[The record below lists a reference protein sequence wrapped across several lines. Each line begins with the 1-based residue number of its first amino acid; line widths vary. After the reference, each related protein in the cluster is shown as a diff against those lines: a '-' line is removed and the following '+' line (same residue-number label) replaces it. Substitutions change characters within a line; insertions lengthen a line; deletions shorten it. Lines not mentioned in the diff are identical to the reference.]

1 MPVDICYPLPQLKGY
16 LGMSLCK
23 LDILKRQPYEAGRPF
38 GEVGPYERLDAIA
51 HYAVDPWHA
60 ANQTIVDLDRAERG
74 ADGKVHFSG
83 DLTILMPLDPSRGN
97 RTLLMQVPN
106 RGHRI
111 VTRLN
116 MTALQ
121 TQPSERID
129 PGDGFLFAHGWTVA
143 WCGWQWDVPR
153 PSERIGLSAPL
164 VPAERCTP
172 PSQMQLR
179 IQPDADLPELPLTD
193 QHVGQIGQHQRIAPA
208 DLAEPQARLLV
219 RDHPYGEPQVIP
231 RERWCFARD
240 QNGEPVPDDHYVWL
254 TGGFKA
260 GRIYD
265 VLYTPNICPVV
276 GAGLLA
282 IRDCAAHLRSD
293 TSAPT
298 AGRID
303 HVIGEGQSQ
312 CGRFLRTLLY
322 FGLNIDESGRQVF
335 DGILAHVAGGRRGEF
350 NHRYAQPSVQPT
362 PSFGHL
368 FPFADAPQTDPV
380 SGRTAGLLDR
390 LRDAGA
396 LPKIIYTDTAAEY
409 WRGDAG
415 LTHLDL
421 HSGADVEPQPGVRR
435 YLFAATQHSPGNLPF
450 ANQSLFG
457 SHGANWFNIVDYRPL
472 YRATLTNL
480 RRWVAEGIEPPPSVF
495 PRLQD
500 GTAATRSE
508 VRAALASIP
517 CLHLA
522 AETDLMAIHPL
533 DLGEHAEAGIGTF
546 PAHVAGAPYPA
557 RVSAVDADGNETG
570 GIRMPDVTV
579 PVATHTGFN
588 PRHPDTGGGTQLLE
602 YLGSSL
608 PFAPTAA
615 ERQRRGDPRPSL
627 EERYR
632 DRDDYLARI
641 RQAADDLVAQGV
653 LLEED
658 VPLCLELAAARYDAC
673 RQNTAMT

>member
-1 MPVDICYPLPQLKGY
+1 MAL
-16 LGMSLCK
+16 SK
-23 LDILKRQPYEAGRPF
+23 LDILKREPYEAGRAF
-38 GEVGPYERLDAIA
+38 GDVGPYERIDAIA
-51 HYAVDPWHA
+51 HFAVDPLRA

-83 DLTILMPLDPSRGN
+83 DLTILMPVDASRSN
-97 RTLLMQVPN
+97 RALLMQTPN

-111 VTRLN
+111 VTRFN
-116 MTALQ
+116 MAASQSEPT
-121 TQPSERID
+121 ERID

-153 PSERIGLSAPL
+153 PSERAGLQAPL

-179 IQPDADLPELPLTD
+179 IQPDADAPDLPLTD
-193 QHVGQIGQHQRIAPA
+193 QHVGMIGRHQRIAPLNL
-208 DLAEPQARLLV
+208 DDPDARLLV
-219 RDHPYGEPQVIP
+219 RQHPYSEASLIP
-231 RERWCFARD
+231 REQWRFARD
-240 QNGEPVPDDHYVWL
+240 DNGKPAPDAHHIWL
-254 TGGFKA
+254 DGGFKA
-260 GRIYD
+260 GLIYD
-265 VLYTPNICPVV
+265 ILYTPETCPVV

-282 IRDCAAHLRSD
+282 ARDCAAYLRAD
-293 TSAPT
+293 ARAPT

-312 CGRFLRTLLY
+312 CGRFLRTFLY
-322 FGLNIDESGRQVF
+322 LGLNVDESGRQVF
-335 DGILAHVAGGRRGEF
+335 DGVLAHVAGGRRGEF

-390 LRDAGA
+390 LRDANA
-396 LPKIIYTDTAAEY
+396 LPKIIYTDSAAEY

-415 LTHLDL
+415 LAHTDL
-421 HSGADVEPQPGVRR
+421 SSGADAEPPAGVRR
-435 YLFAATQHSPGNLPF
+435 YLFAATQHGPGSVPF
-450 ANQSLFG
+450 ANQSMFG
-457 SHGANWFNIVDYRPL
+457 SHGANWFNIVDNRPL
-472 YRATLTNL
+472 YRAALTNL
-480 RRWVAEGIEPPPSVF
+480 RRWVAEGVEPPPSQF
-495 PRLQD
+495 PRVAD
-500 GTAATRSE
+500 GTAATRAE
-508 VRAALASIP
+508 VNAALASIP
-517 CLHLA
+517 ALQLA
-522 AETDLMAIHPL
+522 TEADLMAIHPL
-533 DLGEHAEAGIGTF
+533 DLGEHAEAGVGAF
-546 PAHVAGAPYPA
+546 PAKVAGAPYAA
-557 RVSAVDADGNETG
+557 RVSAVDADGNEIG
-570 GIRMPDVTV
+570 GIRMPDVAV

-588 PRHPDTGGGTQLLE
+588 PRHPSTGGGAQLLD

-632 DRDDYLARI
+632 DRDDYLDRV
-641 RQAADDLVAQGV
+641 RQAAEDLAAQRF

-658 VPLCLELAAARYDAC
+658 IELCVELAAARYDAC
-673 RQNTAMT
+673 RQHTSTPA